1 MMVKL
6 TSRAG
11 KMNKA
16 TKEVPAW
23 FDDFRGV
30 AKLSNEGE
38 KLLFGA

>member
-11 KMNKA
+11 KIDKA
-16 TKEVPAW
+16 TKEGPAW
-23 FDDFRGV
+23 FDDFGGM

-38 KLLFGA
+38 KLLFGS